1 MLFHLP
7 IMDLASL
14 QPVPGADTV
23 PKFDVSRVCQSEGG
37 SNEEEKRC
45 VADETK
51 RATPFKGNGHNLL
64 PAQKSSATRKPTST
78 AAPAMSNC

>member
-7 IMDLASL
+7 IIILASL

-45 VADETK
+45 MADE
-51 RATPFKGNGHNLL
+51 A
-64 PAQKSSATRKPTST
+64 ASYCASSELNSWSSPCSVETLV
-78 AAPAMSNC
+78 